1 MSNDFYIH
9 LLRICDRV
17 IALHERKAADYGS
30 DEDVYANIRASE
42 DFGIAGWQGALLRQN
57 DKLYRAKRFI
67 AKGELVNES
76 IEDTLDDNV
85 AYAVIARVLYEQ
97 EKKVAKLFYSD
108 QLSFD
113 SLNFDDNSVLNLGS
127 MLDAD
132 NLLSFEFNQIC
143 PNYDTPCNCSTEHE
157 NGMVICVKESL

>member
-1 MSNDFYIH
+1 LSNDFYIH

-67 AKGELVNES
+67 AKGELVNEG

-97 EKKVAKLFYSD
+97 EKQASKFGPN
-108 QLSFD
+108 QLSFE
-113 SLNFDDNSVLNLGS
+113 NVIKVVNHGS
-127 MLDAD
+127 MLNPD
-132 NLLSFEFNQIC
+132 NLMSFEFTRLC
-143 PNYDTPCNCSTEHE
+143 PTDRTPCSCSMEYAD
-157 NGMVICVKESL
+157 GMAICVKETL